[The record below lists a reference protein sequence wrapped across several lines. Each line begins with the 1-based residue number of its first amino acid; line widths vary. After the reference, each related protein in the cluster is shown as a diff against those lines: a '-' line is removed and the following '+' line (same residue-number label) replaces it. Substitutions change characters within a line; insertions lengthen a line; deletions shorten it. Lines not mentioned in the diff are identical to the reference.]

1 MTIKNHKGQVQKK
14 VACMAKGRQKKFDA
28 LVSKQ
33 SSQQKPDERHVVN
46 LSLKQLATPQL
57 QVLSRGLNFAPT
69 PKFIPKAHIV
79 ASVEAAITQSN
90 VTEGEAT
97 KARVGVIN
105 ALSHAKLPPTNIHP
119 QEAKAVK
126 ELAKDDDIVILPAD
140 KGRATV
146 VMDRSDYRAKMLAM
160 LGDRDTYQLMAKD
173 PTTSL
178 ENRMNSVSLRL
189 Q

>member
-1 MTIKNHKGQVQKK
+1 M
-14 VACMAKGRQKKFDA
+14 
-28 LVSKQ
+28 
-33 SSQQKPDERHVVN
+33 
-46 LSLKQLATPQL
+46 
-57 QVLSRGLNFAPT
+57 
-69 PKFIPKAHIV
+69 

-97 KARVGVIN
+97 KARIGVIN

-178 ENRMNSVSLRL
+178 ESRMNIILLRL
-189 Q
+189 RREGRLSGKTYYLLRRSISLMSLSAQLYPSCPHPRMHFPSSFPPCCHPLLAFLTPM